1 MVNIASGGHDRL
13 QNVGA
18 LLDDDGVQCMSDFRL
33 AGVLGSLSNVLD
45 GVLGSIAIVNNTV
58 ALTGIQ
64 ELLDVLRTLARHSNN
79 RVDVAALREF
89 DGKCTNSRTGSI
101 YHKGGGILCGC
112 PRERQFQMVV
122 EADHSSQAGQR
133 DCCSFC

>member
-1 MVNIASGGHDRL
+1 MVHIASGGHDRL
-13 QNVGA
+13 QHVGA

-58 ALTGIQ
+58 AFTGIQ
-64 ELLDVLRTLARHSNN
+64 ELLDVLRALARHSNN
-79 RVDVAALREF
+79 RVDVAALRKF
-89 DGKCTNSRTGSI
+89 DRKYTNSRAGSI

-122 EADHSSQAGQR
+122 EADHSSQARQW

>member
-1 MVNIASGGHDRL
+1 MVHIASGGHHRL
-13 QNVGA
+13 QHVGA
-18 LLDDDGVQCMSDFRL
+18 LLDDDGVQCMPNFCL
-33 AGVLGSLSNVLD
+33 ARFLGSLSNILN
-45 GVLGSIAIVNNTV
+45 GVLGSIAIVNNAV
-58 ALTGIQ
+58 AFAGIQ
-64 ELLDVLRTLARHSNN
+64 ELLDVLRALARHSNN

-89 DGKCTNSRTGSI
+89 DGKRANSRTGSI
-101 YHKGGGILCGC
+101 HHKGGGILCGC